1 MFTFLS
7 ALALQTVLGTPAA
20 ADPLTFFRPSVVI
33 SAEDR
38 RQLDR
43 GEVIARLAPAGDREV
58 AVFAAVPVRV
68 DGDRLV
74 AWMRRIEV
82 LKKSAYVEAI
92 GRFSDPPSVQD
103 LEGLT
108 LEDDEL
114 QKIQDCRRG
123 RCGLKLAETEMIQ
136 LQRAAAGAGADWKAA
151 VQQAFRR
158 LVLQRVETYL
168 AKGHAALPPYED
180 REDRVW
186 PATRFSLLI
195 GHSPFLTERVPRFAE
210 HLSRFPD
217 TQSPDVESFVYW
229 SKERLGSRPF
239 VSVTHVSILRGGA
252 DTRLPDALIAA
263 KDVFATHYVDAS
275 LGLTAILRG
284 APGGPNYLCYLNRSE
299 VDLLGGTFG
308 GLLRYFVQRR
318 LKAEAPAVLQA
329 LRQRLESGMPDV
341 MQPK

>member
-1 MFTFLS
+1 MFTFVS
-7 ALALQTVLGTPAA
+7 ALALQAILATPAA
-20 ADPLTFFRPSVVI
+20 GDSLAFFQPSVVI
-33 SAEDR
+33 SEEDR

-43 GEVIARLAPAGDREV
+43 GEVIARVAPAGDREV
-58 AVFAAVPVRV
+58 AVFAAVAVRA

-82 LKKSAYVEAI
+82 LKKSSYVQAI
-92 GRFSDPPSVQD
+92 GRFSDPPSLQD
-103 LEGLT
+103 LEGLA
-108 LEDDEL
+108 LEDEEL
-114 QKIQDCRRG
+114 QKIRDCRRN

-136 LQRAAAGAGADWKAA
+136 LQRAAAGAGADWKTA

-168 AKGHAALPPYED
+168 AKGHAALLPYED
-180 REDRVW
+180 HEDRVW
-186 PATRFSLLI
+186 PATRFSLLL
-195 GHSPFLTERVPRFAE
+195 GHSPFLMERVPRFAG

-217 TQSPDVESFVYW
+217 TPAPDVESFVYW

-239 VSVTHVSILRGGA
+239 VSATHVSILRGGA
-252 DTRLPDALIAA
+252 DTQLPDALIAS

-284 APGGPNYLCYLNRSE
+284 APGGPNYLAYLNRSE

-318 LKAEAPAVLQA
+318 LRSEAPDVLRNF
-329 LRQRLESGMPDV
+329 RQRIESGTPDV
-341 MQPK
+341 VKP